1 MMKAELAVG
10 APIAKYSGMPGGG
23 TGELT
28 NVESMADRR
37 EKIQQRISTALEE
50 ANRLDHIVSMVER
63 SINLLPSEDRMII
76 EMRFKENKSWMMIA
90 DKLSYAEKWTARKGH
105 RAIKAIT
112 RMLFGDVA
120 FPGICICNL
129 IKGNRPGVKDLGKL
143 PSLLLCRILGAEHS
157 SHCGFGYQP
166 RRSRLACFFLREPWG
181 GFLVPRTGLANS
193 HNGLA
198 PKSGRLRHGH
208 NFIQCVHDIPH
219 FKRLIMDSIMLI
231 PIKTIIRFC
240 FVSILIVLS
249 SLVDYNEEVKGLST
263 PPQPV
268 RHVHFS
274 NASI

>member
-1 MMKAELAVG
+1 MEHLSEYNDYVQNTKNYLRNLNRFKATASNKREQAEMLKAELAVG

-90 DKLSYAEKWTARKGH
+90 DQLSYSEKWTARKGH

-120 FPGICICNL
+120 FPGQQEL
-129 IKGNRPGVKDLGKL
+129 
-143 PSLLLCRILGAEHS
+143 
-157 SHCGFGYQP
+157 
-166 RRSRLACFFLREPWG
+166 
-181 GFLVPRTGLANS
+181 
-193 HNGLA
+193 
-198 PKSGRLRHGH
+198 
-208 NFIQCVHDIPH
+208 
-219 FKRLIMDSIMLI
+219 
-231 PIKTIIRFC
+231 
-240 FVSILIVLS
+240 FVFAI
-249 SLVDYNEEVKGLST
+249 
-263 PPQPV
+263 
-268 RHVHFS
+268 
-274 NASI
+274 